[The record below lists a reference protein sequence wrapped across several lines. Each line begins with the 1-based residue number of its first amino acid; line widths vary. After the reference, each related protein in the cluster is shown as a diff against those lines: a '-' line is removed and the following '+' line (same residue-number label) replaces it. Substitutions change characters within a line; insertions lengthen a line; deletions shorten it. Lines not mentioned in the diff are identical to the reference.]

1 MFEIGIV
8 GAKNSGKTTLIEA
21 LVRMLTMRGYRV
33 GTVKHTAHD
42 HTFDTESKDSFRH
55 RAAGAAMTLA
65 VSAGELALF
74 CSGTQL
80 LDEII
85 SRFVKSHCE
94 FCLVEGDRAA
104 NRPKVL
110 LTRVLNWQQNAK
122 MSNII
127 ASYGPKALS
136 PDIPH
141 FGFESVNELAD
152 ALIAGMLVRRR
163 SCRS

>member
-21 LVRMLTMRGYRV
+21 LVRVLTMRGYRV
-33 GTVKHTAHD
+33 GTVKHTSHH
-42 HTFDTESKDSFRH
+42 HTFDTEGKDSSRH
-55 RAAGAAMTLA
+55 RAAGAIMTLA
-65 VSAGELALF
+65 VSSGELALF
-74 CSGTQL
+74 CSEPQL

-85 SRFVKSHCE
+85 SRFVASHCE

-110 LTRVLNWQQNAK
+110 LTRVLAWQQDAN
-122 MSNII
+122 MSAII
-127 ASYGPKALS
+127 ASYGPRSLF

-141 FGFESVNELAD
+141 FGLEAVNELAD
-152 ALIAGMLVRRR
+152 ALIAEMLVRRR
-163 SCRS
+163 DCRS